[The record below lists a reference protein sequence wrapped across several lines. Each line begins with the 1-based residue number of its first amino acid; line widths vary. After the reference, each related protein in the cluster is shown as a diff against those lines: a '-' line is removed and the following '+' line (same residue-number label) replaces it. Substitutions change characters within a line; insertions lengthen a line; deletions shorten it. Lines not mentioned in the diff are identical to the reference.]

1 MTTSK
6 ARLSKT
12 RSSKT
17 ESPKAKLSKS
27 KSPGATSSVAKN
39 SGDLPLKAFVSLQA
53 WESWLKAQP
62 ATSRGV
68 WLKLAKQSARAE
80 SVSRQ
85 EAIDGALCH
94 GWIDGQLDKFDED
107 WWLIRFTPRKPDGKW
122 SEKNRDRAL
131 ALIKEGRMTA
141 AGLHHIEQA
150 KSDGRWDA
158 AYASQSRA
166 TIPEDL
172 EAALAQNNKAKSFF
186 AALDGAN
193 RYAILYRVHTAKKAE
208 TRARRIETFVAM
220 LSRGETIH
228 PRKAA
233 SKPK

>member
-1 MTTSK
+1 MTAGKARSFKAESSK
-6 ARLSKT
+6 AR
-12 RSSKT
+12 
-17 ESPKAKLSKS
+17 SPKAVPSKAEPATV
-27 KSPGATSSVAKN
+27 KSSR
-39 SGDLPLKAFVSLQA
+39 DLPVKAFASLEA

-62 ATSRGV
+62 GTSRGV
-68 WLKLAKQSARAE
+68 WLKLAKKSAKAA

-107 WWLIRFTPRKPDGKW
+107 WWLIRFTPRKSASKW
-122 SEKNRDRAL
+122 SVKNRARAL

-141 AGLHHIEQA
+141 AGLRHVEQA

-158 AYASQSRA
+158 AYAPQS
-166 TIPEDL
+166 TITVPEDL
-172 EAALAQNNKAKSFF
+172 DAALAQDKKAKSFF
-186 AALDGAN
+186 ATLDSVN
-193 RYAILYRVHTAKKAE
+193 RYSILHRVHTAKKAE
-208 TRARRIETFVAM
+208 TRVRRIETFVRM

-228 PRKAA
+228 PRKA

>member
-1 MTTSK
+1 MTISK
-6 ARLSKT
+6 AKASKAKV
-12 RSSKT
+12 SKT
-17 ESPKAKLSKS
+17 EASKIRTSKVETAPAK
-27 KSPGATSSVAKN
+27 PAR
-39 SGDLPLKAFVSLQA
+39 DLPTKAFASLQA
-53 WESWLKAQP
+53 WEAWLKAQP

-68 WLKLAKQSARAE
+68 WLKLAKKSANAT

-94 GWIDGQLDKFDED
+94 GWIDGQLDKFDDD
-107 WWLIRFTPRKPDGKW
+107 WWLIRFTPRKSGGKW

-158 AYASQSRA
+158 AYASQSTV

-172 EAALAQNNKAKSFF
+172 DAALAQDKKAKSFF
-186 AALDGAN
+186 ATLDGAN

-233 SKPK
+233 AKTK